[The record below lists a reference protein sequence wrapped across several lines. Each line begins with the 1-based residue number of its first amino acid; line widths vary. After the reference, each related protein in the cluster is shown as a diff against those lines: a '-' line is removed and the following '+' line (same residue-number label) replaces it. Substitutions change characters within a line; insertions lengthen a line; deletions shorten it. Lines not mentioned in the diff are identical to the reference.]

1 MGSPYW
7 QVNLPNTANRKVI
20 SPWNMEVIIS
30 FAYGRM
36 TPTLYGILMQKA
48 NYHAPRLILN
58 DERRLISPSLADDS
72 TKYKQ

>member
-1 MGSPYW
+1 MSSPNW
-7 QVNLPNTANRKVI
+7 QVTPPDTANRRVI

-30 FAYGRM
+30 VAKGRM

-48 NYHAPRLILN
+48 NYRAPGLILN

-72 TKYKQ
+72 TRYTQ

>member
-1 MGSPYW
+1 
-7 QVNLPNTANRKVI
+7 
-20 SPWNMEVIIS
+20 MEVIIS
-30 FAYGRM
+30 VAYGRM

-58 DERRLISPSLADDS
+58 DERRLISPSMAYDS